1 MQKQYSMKR
10 LRALQ
15 KCHLSGKEPK
25 QCQALSVMKSCTK
38 KRLKKPKLKGNVV
51 TMFFIFLK
59 EMKNQTEL

>member
-38 KRLKKPKLKGNVV
+38 KRLKNLN
-51 TMFFIFLK
+51 
-59 EMKNQTEL
+59 